1 MVRFYYNLLNCNYT
15 FFEQSKIYTDYAE
28 PKVINYGEFVA
39 AFLSLDLKQ
48 IQNSF
53 VTFDKVHPHD
63 TYNSSQHSYLGQV
76 RKNIEQYCDNK
87 YLSTLLVDDVFHTY
101 KVVPRSMSECF
112 KDWCIVY
119 QSAHDDIIFFLN
131 NGYFKDDTY
140 FNLDNMTYGVTVEFG
155 INPDSNIPELICI
168 VDRVLSLLTLDLVNV
183 ISNKIQ
189 IKQCAN
195 CGRFFIPSKRSDEIY
210 CDRVNENGKTCKDI
224 GYSSKIKEDPFKVAF
239 TKARKT
245 QHARIRYNKHIKD
258 YKEKHYEP
266 WLAAASKA
274 RDYFSRK
281 GDINSFIKWL
291 EKHKNT
297 F

>member
-1 MVRFYYNLLNCNYT
+1 MEVRFTFNFKDNFYTFYERSHTRPGFFDPIQVPVGSFVVEFMSLDFEILYNDIKKIYERFGIRNYNVIKKQCPYSYLLIFHDLLNYHYYQGEKISLEQT
-15 FFEQSKIYTDYAE
+15 FKNIKSEYDKFRKDILYFLNTGHFPASED
-28 PKVINYGEFVA
+28 EFGWGI
-39 AFLSLDLKQ
+39 DE
-48 IQNSF
+48 
-53 VTFDKVHPHD
+53 FDFQEIKVHFFPASAPGIPF
-63 TYNSSQHSYLGQV
+63 YSSYTVSDYFSMICLDISNAYS
-76 RKNIEQYCDNK
+76 KNI
-87 YLSTLLVDDVFHTY
+87 S
-101 KVVPRSMSECF
+101 
-112 KDWCIVY
+112 
-119 QSAHDDIIFFLN
+119 
-131 NGYFKDDTY
+131 
-140 FNLDNMTYGVTVEFG
+140 
-155 INPDSNIPELICI
+155 
-168 VDRVLSLLTLDLVNV
+168 
-183 ISNKIQ
+183 

-274 RDYFSRK
+274 RDYFSQK